1 MEETVY
7 TGPASLCEEASR
19 PYSITVYKIASL
31 EDKQDE
37 GKAGKK
43 KKKGKTFLS
52 NFWDKNISKWEGKL
66 SRGSVVGITKLYG
79 HVAEPCFL
87 NRNFALLLKSIVLIY
102 PT

>member
-43 KKKGKTFLS
+43 KKKKAKHFCLTFGIRTSASGKESCPGDL
-52 NFWDKNISKWEGKL
+52 
-66 SRGSVVGITKLYG
+66 
-79 HVAEPCFL
+79 
-87 NRNFALLLKSIVLIY
+87 
-102 PT
+102 

>member
-43 KKKGKTFLS
+43 KKKRQ
-52 NFWDKNISKWEGKL
+52 NIS
-66 SRGSVVGITKLYG
+66 V
-79 HVAEPCFL
+79 
-87 NRNFALLLKSIVLIY
+87 
-102 PT
+102 